1 MADLQAA
8 RRYAQ
13 AAFELARESG
23 DLDRWRADLGD
34 IAEVLAE
41 SGAASVLADGRL
53 PLESRYAMVDR
64 VLDVQPLAINM
75 AKLLISKGRSY
86 DARAVSDAFNRF
98 ADEHQGIEHAQITTA
113 VELTPAQVEAIEQR
127 LSGQLGKRVTATAVV
142 NPAIIGGAVLRVGDR
157 IVDGSVRT
165 RLRQLRRQLEGAF

>member
-23 DLDRWRADLGD
+23 DIDRWRADLGD

-127 LSGQLGKRVTATAVV
+127 GKRVTATAVV

-165 RLRQLRRQLEGAF
+165 RLRQLRRQLEGAI